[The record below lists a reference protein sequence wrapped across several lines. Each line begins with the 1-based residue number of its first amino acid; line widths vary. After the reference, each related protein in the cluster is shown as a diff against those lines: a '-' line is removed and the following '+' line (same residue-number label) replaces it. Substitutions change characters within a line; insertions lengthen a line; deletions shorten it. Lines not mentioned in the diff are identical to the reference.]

1 MSPGD
6 HRITKPTSDIEARHS
21 LGLRIIAI
29 YKAVKTVCLIFVA
42 MFAFGLH
49 QEKNLDHFVH
59 VLERLPLTD
68 THGLRGQLVHLLQEM
83 GPGKFVAIGIV
94 ALAYA
99 AIFATEG
106 TGLWLRKHWA
116 EWFTVIATGSLIPFE
131 VYEVF
136 HKFNALKLV
145 ALAANVA
152 IVVYLVR
159 LAMQPHAR
167 NPAANQAS
175 AGS

>member
-6 HRITKPTSDIEARHS
+6 RRTTKPSSEIEARHS
-21 LGLRIIAI
+21 FGLRVIAI
-29 YKAVKTVCLIFVA
+29 YKAIKTVCLIIVAFV
-42 MFAFGLH
+42 AFGLH
-49 QEKNLDHFVH
+49 KEQNFDHLVH
-59 VLERLPLTD
+59 MLEHLSLSD
-68 THGLRGQLVHLLQEM
+68 SNGLRLQLVQLLEQM

-94 ALAYA
+94 ALCYA

-136 HKFNALKLV
+136 HKFSWLKVGALL
-145 ALAANVA
+145 ANVA
-152 IVVYLVR
+152 IVIYLVQ
-159 LAMQPHAR
+159 LAMQPHKRADD
-167 NPAANQAS
+167 A
-175 AGS
+175 

>member
-6 HRITKPTSDIEARHS
+6 RRISKPTSEIEARHS

-29 YKAVKTVCLIFVA
+29 YKAVKTVCLIIVAFV
-42 MFAFGLH
+42 AFGLH
-49 QEKNLDHFVH
+49 QEKNFDHLVH
-59 VLERLPLTD
+59 ALEHLSLTD
-68 THGLRGQLVHLLQEM
+68 SNGLRWQLVQLLEQM

-94 ALAYA
+94 ALCYA

-131 VYEVF
+131 VYEIF
-136 HKFNALKLV
+136 HKFNVLKVGALL
-145 ALAANVA
+145 ANVA

-159 LAMQPHAR
+159 IAMQPHAR
-167 NPAANQAS
+167 KETPQE
-175 AGS
+175 